1 LHGTAPKVRI
11 ALVRPPDDRGLIAV
25 LDSLGIGPGARL
37 GHGGEASVYALDE
50 ERVVRVLHDGGDADD
65 IRRRQTLVTEL
76 SLSTGR
82 GFALPEVL
90 DIGEVRGRWYAI
102 ERRLVGRSVIEEL
115 RRIDGNPRRRL
126 IEAYLDAAAAL
137 GDLHLDPRGYFGDLA
152 VAEPIRAFTWRGY
165 LTAKVADS
173 LVRAGSDFGSVAPD
187 LLADALPDVTDAAF
201 VHLDAFAGN
210 MLTDGQ
216 RITAVIDIGP
226 SSVAGDRRLDPVA
239 AAVYLCAPRITPVAT
254 PVDASV
260 AAAWLRSAGLDD
272 WFDPV
277 QRWLAAYWAF
287 AVDDVALHQW
297 CRTVLLGR

>member
-1 LHGTAPKVRI
+1 MGDAKRSADRSCNPNGIRYCSAGSRTAGR
-11 ALVRPPDDRGLIAV
+11 
-25 LDSLGIGPGARL
+25 GAR
-37 GHGGEASVYALDE
+37 
-50 ERVVRVLHDGGDADD
+50 
-65 IRRRQTLVTEL
+65 
-76 SLSTGR
+76 R
-82 GFALPEVL
+82 G
-90 DIGEVRGRWYAI
+90 
-102 ERRLVGRSVIEEL
+102 SVIEEL

-152 VAEPIRAFTWRGY
+152 VAEPIAFTWRGY